1 MTTKTPSKPKRKS
14 AAKSVTKL
22 AETAVRTGRQA
33 DALQQAVADH
43 LRYSLGRLPSIA
55 TPHDYYRALAL
66 AVRDRMQ
73 ERWAKTAQTYFD
85 LKRKVACYLSA
96 EFLMGPHLGNN
107 LVNLDIEQNARAA
120 LAALGQDLDT
130 VLACEEEPGLGNGGL
145 GRLAACYL
153 DSLATLQ
160 RPAIGY
166 GIRYEFGIFDQEI
179 RDGWQTE
186 ITDKWLHAGNP
197 WEIEKPEIVYYV
209 NWGGHTESYQD
220 EQGAYRVRWIPNRV
234 VKGVAYDT
242 PVQGYGV
249 STCNTLR
256 LWSAEAVESF
266 NFEAFNVGDYYKA
279 VEEKLVSETVTKVLY
294 PNDEP
299 EIGKRLRLAQQYFF
313 VSCSLQ
319 DMLRIRDIAGAPVER
334 FGQSFAVQ
342 LNDTHPSIGVAEL
355 MRLLVDERRLDW
367 DKAWAIT
374 VETFG
379 YTNHTLLPEA
389 LETWP
394 LSLFEELLPRHIEII
409 YEINRHFLEQ
419 VRARFPGDEA
429 RVARMSL
436 IGEEGG
442 RRVRMAHLATVGSHA
457 INGVAALHS
466 DLLKASVLK
475 DFYEMWPERFSN
487 KTNGVTPRRFL
498 ALANPGL
505 RQLLNDTLGA
515 QWPADLSLLRKLE
528 KQAGKAPFQQQW
540 QAVKR
545 ANKLRLA
552 DYIRARTGIEL
563 DPTWLFDIQ
572 VKRIHEYKRQ
582 HLNVLHIVTLYR
594 RLKENPALDVPPRA
608 FIFGGKA
615 APGYFMAKRII
626 KLINAVAETVN
637 ADPDVNK
644 RLKVAFV
651 PNFNVQNAHL
661 VYPAADLSEQ
671 ISTAGKEASG
681 TGNMK
686 FMLNGAL
693 TIGTLDGA
701 NVEIR
706 EEAGA
711 ENFFLFGLTAEEVE
725 RVKREGYRPG
735 EYVAAN
741 AELRAVLDLIG
752 SGRFSRVD
760 REVFRPL
767 TENLTQSD
775 PFLVLADYAAYVA
788 CQEQVSAAW
797 QDEHNWTRMSILN
810 TARSGKFSSD
820 RAIAEYCDEI
830 WNVPAVTVT
839 L

>member
-1 MTTKTPSKPKRKS
+1 MANTTNPPLTEVIPPESTLS
-14 AAKSVTKL
+14 APD
-22 AETAVRTGRQA
+22 VRTGMQA
-33 DALQQAVADH
+33 AALKQAVADH
-43 LRYSLGRLPSIA
+43 LRYSVGRLPA
-55 TPHDYYRALAL
+55 VAGPQNYYRALAL

-73 ERWAKTAQTYFD
+73 HRWMNTAQTYFD
-85 LKRKVACYLSA
+85 LRRKVACYLSA
-96 EFLMGPHLGNN
+96 EFLLGPHLGNN
-107 LVNLDIEQNARAA
+107 LVNLGIEEAARSA
-120 LAALGQDLDT
+120 LAELGQDLD
-130 VLACEEEPGLGNGGL
+130 VILACEEEPGLGNGGL

-160 RPAIGY
+160 CPAIGY
-166 GIRYEFGIFDQEI
+166 GIRYEFGIFDQQI

-186 ITDKWLHAGNP
+186 ITDKWLHFGNP
-197 WEIEKPEIVYYV
+197 WEIAKPDITYKVK
-209 NWGGHTESYQD
+209 WGGHTESYQD
-220 EQGAYRVRWIPNRV
+220 ERGCQRVRWIPYRE
-234 VKGVAYDT
+234 VKGTAYDT
-242 PVQGYGV
+242 PIQGYGV
-249 STCNTLR
+249 NTCNTLR

-266 NFEAFNVGDYYKA
+266 DFQAFNTGDYYQA
-279 VEEKLVSETVTKVLY
+279 VAEKIGSETVTKVLY

-299 EIGKRLRLAQQYFF
+299 EVGKRLRLGQQYFF

-319 DMLRIRDIAGAPVER
+319 DMLYLLELAGAPLAEFAQR
-334 FGQSFAVQ
+334 FAVQ

-355 MRLLVDERRLDW
+355 MRLLIDERGLDW
-367 DKAWAIT
+367 ESAWTIT
-374 VETFG
+374 VQTFG

-394 LSLFEELLPRHIEII
+394 LPMFREFLPRHLEII
-409 YEINRHFLEQ
+409 YEINRRFLDG
-419 VRARFPGDEA
+419 VRARFPDDEA
-429 RVARMSL
+429 RLARMSL

-442 RRVRMAHLATVGSHA
+442 KSVRMAHLATVGSHA
-457 INGVAALHS
+457 VNGVAALHTE
-466 DLLKASVLK
+466 LLKASVLK
-475 DFYEMWPERFSN
+475 DFYEYWPERFSN
-487 KTNGVTPRRFL
+487 KTNGVTPRRFV

-505 RQLLNDTLGA
+505 RKLLDRTLGG
-515 QWPADLSLLRKLE
+515 QWPADLEVLRGLE
-528 KQAGKAPFQQQW
+528 SHVDDPAFRHDW
-540 QAVKR
+540 RAVKQT
-545 ANKLRLA
+545 NKQRLA
-552 DYIRARTGIEL
+552 EYIRDHTGVEL

-594 RLKENPALDVPPRA
+594 RLKDNPALAVPPRA

-637 ADPDVNK
+637 ADPDVNT
-644 RLKVAFV
+644 RMKVAFV

-661 VYPAADLSEQ
+661 IYPAADLSEQ

-701 NVEIR
+701 NVEMR

-711 ENFFLFGLTAEEVE
+711 DNFFLFGLTAEEVD
-725 RVKREGYRPG
+725 RVRRDGYRPAD
-735 EYVAAN
+735 YVAAN
-741 AELRAVLDLIG
+741 AELRGVLELIA
-752 SGRFSRVD
+752 SGHFSRGD
-760 REVFRPL
+760 TEVFRPL
-767 TENLTQSD
+767 VDNLTLSD

-788 CQEQVSAAW
+788 CQEQVSMAW
-797 QDEHNWTRMSILN
+797 QDTETWTRMSIRN

-820 RAIAEYCDEI
+820 RAIREYCAEI
-830 WNVPAVTVT
+830 WNVHPVTVK